1 MSHTVELPALGE
13 SVTEGTV
20 TRWLVEVGDT
30 VSVDDPLLEVS
41 TDKVDTE
48 VPSPVAGTVEKI
60 LVEEDEDVE
69 VGGALVIIG
78 DGSGS
83 SSDDS
88 ADDSAD
94 DVANV
99 DEEAEEVAEEAAPA
113 EEKEETEAPEVSS
126 KNESSGSSEGQEVTL
141 PALGESVTEGTV
153 TRWLK
158 EVGETVEVDEPLLE
172 VSTDKVDTEVPSP
185 VAGTLLEIR
194 VEEDEE
200 AEVGQVLAIVGD
212 ASASSS
218 KSEAPAEE
226 KKEEQKPAPAEEKEE
241 TEAPAADEKEAAQ
254 AEQAEVE
261 STDSSDSAESGDVYV
276 TPLVRKLA
284 KQEGI
289 DLASIK
295 GTGVGGRIRK
305 QDVQAAAEAKKS
317 SDASASSAPS
327 ASSEEANLSPAV
339 QPGTSS
345 AKTTPKA
352 AASSK
357 RGTTEKAPRIRQT
370 IAKRMVESLQ
380 TSAQL
385 TTVQEI
391 DLTRLVA
398 LRNKAKDG
406 FAAREGAKLTFLP
419 FFTKAVSEALQ
430 QFPQF
435 NASMSEDLKEITY
448 HPSENIGL
456 AVDTPKGLLV
466 PVVQGAGDL
475 NIAGLAKKIG
485 DVASRARDGKIG
497 PEELSGSTFTISSTG
512 QTGGVF
518 FTPIINQPN
527 VAILGI
533 GSTNKRPAIIQ
544 DAEGNDVI
552 AIRSL
557 AYFSLTYDHRVVD
570 GADAGRFLNF
580 LKQRL
585 EEAAFEA
592 EVGL

>member
-1 MSHTVELPALGE
+1 MSTTVELPALGE

-20 TRWLVEVGDT
+20 TRWLVEVGET
-30 VSVDDPLLEVS
+30 VEVDQPIVEVS

-48 VPSPVAGTVEKI
+48 VPSPVAGVVEKI

-69 VGGALVIIG
+69 VGAPLIVIG
-78 DGSGS
+78 DGSGAG
-83 SSDDS
+83 SSDD
-88 ADDSAD
+88 APA
-94 DVANV
+94 A
-99 DEEAEEVAEEAAPA
+99 EAPKA
-113 EEKEETEAPEVSS
+113 EEKEEAPAAEEKKEEAPAAAPA
-126 KNESSGSSEGQEVTL
+126 SSGSASGTEVTL
-141 PALGESVTEGTV
+141 PALGESVTEGTI

-158 EVGETVEVDEPLLE
+158 EVGEEVAVDEPLVE

-194 VEEDEE
+194 IQEDED
-200 AEVGQVLAIVGD
+200 AEVGQVLAIIGD
-212 ASASSS
+212 ASAAS
-218 KSEAPAEE
+218 APIEE
-226 KKEEQKPAPAEEKEE
+226 KKEEAPAVSSTDEAA
-241 TEAPAADEKEAAQ
+241 EAPTVELPTGENGEA
-254 AEQAEVE
+254 
-261 STDSSDSAESGDVYV
+261 YV

-289 DLASIK
+289 DLSTIK

-305 QDVQAAAEAKKS
+305 QDVLAAAEAKKGAAPA
-317 SDASASSAPS
+317 ASAPAAEAP
-327 ASSEEANLSPAV
+327 ATAAPAKKEA
-339 QPGTSS
+339 
-345 AKTTPKA
+345 PKA

-370 IAKRMVESLQ
+370 VAKRMVESLAV
-380 TSAQL
+380 SAQL

-398 LRNKAKDG
+398 LRNKAKAG
-406 FAAREGAKLTFLP
+406 FEAREGTKLTFLP
-419 FFTKAVSEALQ
+419 FFTKAVTEALQ

-435 NASMSEDLKEITY
+435 NSSMSDDFKEITY
-448 HPSENIGL
+448 HGSENIGL

-466 PVVQGAGDL
+466 PVVKDAGDL
-475 NIAGLAKKIG
+475 NIAGIAKKIN
-485 DVASRARDGKIG
+485 DVAKRARDGQVG

-533 GSTNKRPAIIQ
+533 GSTNKRPAVIQ

-570 GADAGRFLNF
+570 GADAGRFLAF

>member
-1 MSHTVELPALGE
+1 MSTTVELPALGE

-20 TRWLVEVGDT
+20 TRWLVEVGET
-30 VSVDDPLLEVS
+30 VEVDQPIVEVS

-48 VPSPVAGTVEKI
+48 VPSPVAGVVEKI

-69 VGGALVIIG
+69 VGAPLIIIG
-78 DGSGS
+78 DGSGAG
-83 SSDDS
+83 SSDD
-88 ADDSAD
+88 AP
-94 DVANV
+94 
-99 DEEAEEVAEEAAPA
+99 AEEAPKA
-113 EEKEETEAPEVSS
+113 EEKEEAPAAEEKKEEAPTAAPA
-126 KNESSGSSEGQEVTL
+126 SSGSASGTEVTL
-141 PALGESVTEGTV
+141 PALGESVTEGTI

-158 EVGETVEVDEPLLE
+158 EVGEEVAVDEPLVE

-194 VEEDEE
+194 IQEDED
-200 AEVGQVLAIVGD
+200 AEVGQVLAIIGD
-212 ASASSS
+212 AAAAS
-218 KSEAPAEE
+218 APAEE
-226 KKEEQKPAPAEEKEE
+226 KKEEAPAAEEKKEE
-241 TEAPAADEKEAAQ
+241 EAPAVSSTDEAAE
-254 AEQAEVE
+254 APAVE
-261 STDSSDSAESGDVYV
+261 LPSGDNGEAYV

-289 DLASIK
+289 DLSTIK

-305 QDVQAAAEAKKS
+305 QDVLAAAEAKKGAAPV
-317 SDASASSAPS
+317 ASAPAAEAP
-327 ASSEEANLSPAV
+327 ATAAPAKKEA
-339 QPGTSS
+339 
-345 AKTTPKA
+345 PKA

-370 IAKRMVESLQ
+370 VAKRMVESLAV
-380 TSAQL
+380 SAQL

-398 LRNKAKDG
+398 LRNKAKAG
-406 FAAREGAKLTFLP
+406 FEAREGTKLTFLP
-419 FFTKAVSEALQ
+419 FFTKAVTEALQ

-435 NASMSEDLKEITY
+435 NSSMSDDFKEITY
-448 HPSENIGL
+448 HGSENIGL

-466 PVVQGAGDL
+466 PVVKDAGDL
-475 NIAGLAKKIG
+475 NIAGIAKKIN
-485 DVASRARDGKIG
+485 DVAKRARDGQVG

-533 GSTNKRPAIIQ
+533 GSTNKRPAVIQ

-570 GADAGRFLNF
+570 GADAGRFLAF

>member
-30 VSVDDPLLEVS
+30 VAVDDPLLEVS

-48 VPSPVAGTVEKI
+48 VPSPVAGVVEQI
-60 LVEEDEDVE
+60 LVEEDADVE
-69 VGGALVIIG
+69 VGAPLIVIG
-78 DGSGS
+78 DGSG
-83 SSDDS
+83 
-88 ADDSAD
+88 A
-94 DVANV
+94 
-99 DEEAEEVAEEAAPA
+99 AAPA
-113 EEKEETEAPEVSS
+113 APAAAAEESAPVAQQEEAPAVPAEPAAT
-126 KNESSGSSEGQEVTL
+126 GSAEGQEVVL
-141 PALGESVTEGTV
+141 PALGESVSSGTV

-185 VAGTLLEIR
+185 AAGTLLEIR

-200 AEVGQVLAIVGD
+200 AEVGQVLAVIG
-212 ASASSS
+212 SASSAPA
-218 KSEAPAEE
+218 APAEPAAE
-226 KKEEQKPAPAEEKEE
+226 APTAAPA
-241 TEAPAADEKEAAQ
+241 TPATPVAPTAEAPTT
-254 AEQAEVE
+254 EQGE
-261 STDSSDSAESGDVYV
+261 VYV

-289 DLASIK
+289 DLSTIK

-305 QDVQAAAEAKKS
+305 QDIQAAVEAKKS
-317 SDASASSAPS
+317 SAPAAPVAPAAPAPVAAAASPATEQKSAP
-327 ASSEEANLSPAV
+327 A
-339 QPGTSS
+339 
-345 AKTTPKA
+345 PKV
-352 AASSK
+352 SSK

-370 IAKRMVESLQ
+370 IAKRMVESLA

-385 TTVQEI
+385 TQVAEV

-419 FFTKAVSEALQ
+419 FFTKAVTEALQ

-448 HPSENIGL
+448 HNTENIGI
-456 AVDTPKGLLV
+456 AADTPKGLLV
-466 PVVQGAGDL
+466 PVIQDAGNL
-475 NIAGLAKKIG
+475 NVAGLAKKIG
-485 DVASRARDGKIG
+485 DVASRARTGQIN
-497 PEELSGSTFTISSTG
+497 PEELSGSTFTISNIG
-512 QTGGVF
+512 NTGGVF

-533 GSTNKRPAIIQ
+533 GATVKRPAVIQ

-552 AIRSL
+552 AIRSM
-557 AYFSLTYDHRVVD
+557 AYLSLTYDHRVID
-570 GADAGRFLNF
+570 GADAGRFLHF
-580 LKQRL
+580 LQTRL
-585 EEAAFEA
+585 EGAAFEA

>member
-83 SSDDS
+83 SDDS
-88 ADDSAD
+88 SAHKAED
-94 DVANV
+94 EAPVE
-99 DEEAEEVAEEAAPA
+99 EEAEEQAEETAA
-113 EEKEETEAPEVSS
+113 EETPATES
-126 KNESSGSSEGQEVTL
+126 KSTSGSSEGQEVTL

-212 ASASSS
+212 ASAASS

-226 KKEEQKPAPAEEKEE
+226 KKEDQKPAPAEEKEE
-241 TEAPAADEKEAAQ
+241 AEAPAKDEKEAAQ
-254 AEQAEVE
+254 AEQADVK
-261 STDSSDSAESGDVYV
+261 SSDSSESSESGDVYV

-284 KQEGI
+284 KQENI
-289 DLASIK
+289 DLSTIK

-305 QDVQAAAEAKKS
+305 QDVQAAAEAKKAS
-317 SDASASSAPS
+317 SQSSAAADTSAPS
-327 ASSEEANLSPAV
+327 MAPSTPAAP
-339 QPGTSS
+339 QKQ
-345 AKTTPKA
+345 AAPKA

-419 FFTKAVSEALQ
+419 FFTKVVTEALQ

-448 HPSENIGL
+448 HGSENIGL

-466 PVVQGAGDL
+466 PVVQDAGDL
-475 NIAGLAKKIG
+475 NISGLAKKIG
-485 DVASRARDGKIG
+485 DVAGRARDGKIG

-533 GSTNKRPAIIQ
+533 GSTNKRPAVIQ
-544 DAEGNDVI
+544 DADGNDVI

-592 EVGL
+592 ELGL

>member
-78 DGSGS
+78 DGSA

-88 ADDSAD
+88 SAQKAED
-94 DVANV
+94 EAPLE
-99 DEEAEEVAEEAAPA
+99 EEAEEQAEETAA
-113 EEKEETEAPEVSS
+113 EETPATES
-126 KNESSGSSEGQEVTL
+126 KSTSGSSEGQEVTL

-212 ASASSS
+212 ASAASS

-226 KKEEQKPAPAEEKEE
+226 KKEDQKPAPAEEKEE
-241 TEAPAADEKEAAQ
+241 AEAPAKDEKEAAQ
-254 AEQAEVE
+254 AEQADVK
-261 STDSSDSAESGDVYV
+261 SSDSSESSESGDVYV

-284 KQEGI
+284 KQENI
-289 DLASIK
+289 DLSTIK

-305 QDVQAAAEAKKS
+305 QDVQAAAEAKKAS
-317 SDASASSAPS
+317 SESSAAADTSAPS
-327 ASSEEANLSPAV
+327 VAPATPAAP
-339 QPGTSS
+339 QKQ
-345 AKTTPKA
+345 AAPKA

-419 FFTKAVSEALQ
+419 FFTKVVTEALQ

-448 HPSENIGL
+448 HGSENIGL

-466 PVVQGAGDL
+466 PVVQDAGDL
-475 NIAGLAKKIG
+475 NISGLAKKIG
-485 DVASRARDGKIG
+485 DVAGRARDGKIG

-533 GSTNKRPAIIQ
+533 GSTNKRPAVIQ
-544 DAEGNDVI
+544 DADGNDVI

-592 EVGL
+592 ELGL

>member
-1 MSHTVELPALGE
+1 MSTTVELPALGE

-30 VSVDDPLLEVS
+30 VSVDDPIVEIS

-48 VPSPVAGTVEKI
+48 VPSPVAGTIEKI
-60 LVEEDEDVE
+60 LVEEDEDIE
-69 VGGALVIIG
+69 VGAALVIIG
-78 DGSGS
+78 DGSGAS
-83 SSDDS
+83 EEASD
-88 ADDSAD
+88 APAEEEK
-94 DVANV
+94 
-99 DEEAEEVAEEAAPA
+99 EEAEEAPAA
-113 EEKEETEAPEVSS
+113 EEKKEEEAPAAAS
-126 KNESSGSSEGQEVTL
+126 SSGSSEGQEVTL
-141 PALGESVTEGTV
+141 PALGESVTEGTI

-158 EVGETVEVDEPLLE
+158 EVGEEVAVDEPLVE
-172 VSTDKVDTEVPSP
+172 ISTDKVDTEVPSP

-194 VEEDEE
+194 IQEDED
-200 AEVGQVLAIVGD
+200 AEVGQVLAIIGD
-212 ASASSS
+212 ASAASSS
-218 KSEAPAEE
+218 SSDDSAPAAEE
-226 KKEEQKPAPAEEKEE
+226 KKEE
-241 TEAPAADEKEAAQ
+241 EAPAASAEEKKEAPK
-254 AEQAEVE
+254 AEVKKE
-261 STDSSDSAESGDVYV
+261 EPSDDSSASASNGEVYV

-289 DLASIK
+289 DLSTIK

-305 QDVQAAAEAKKS
+305 QDVQAAIEAKGS
-317 SDASASSAPS
+317 SAPASSAPAASES
-327 ASSEEANLSPAV
+327 APAAPKKEA
-339 QPGTSS
+339 
-345 AKTTPKA
+345 PKA
-352 AASSK
+352 EVSSK

-370 IAKRMVESLQ
+370 VAKRMVESLA

-419 FFTKAVSEALQ
+419 FFTKAVTEALQ

-435 NASMSEDLKEITY
+435 NSSMSDDFKEITY
-448 HPSENIGL
+448 HGSENIGL

-466 PVVQGAGDL
+466 PVVKDAGDL
-475 NIAGLAKKIG
+475 NIAGLAKKIA
-485 DVASRARDGKIG
+485 DVAKRARDGQVG

-552 AIRSL
+552 AVRSL

-585 EEAAFEA
+585 EEAAFDA
-592 EVGL
+592 ELGL

>member
-1 MSHTVELPALGE
+1 MSTTVELPALGE

-20 TRWLVEVGDT
+20 TRWLVEVGET
-30 VSVDDPLLEVS
+30 VEVDQPIVEVS

-48 VPSPVAGTVEKI
+48 VPSPVAGVVEKI

-69 VGGALVIIG
+69 VGAPLIIIG
-78 DGSGS
+78 DGSGAG
-83 SSDDS
+83 SSDD
-88 ADDSAD
+88 AP
-94 DVANV
+94 
-99 DEEAEEVAEEAAPA
+99 AEEAPKA
-113 EEKEETEAPEVSS
+113 EEKEEAPAAEEKKEEAPAAAPA
-126 KNESSGSSEGQEVTL
+126 SSGSASGTEVTL
-141 PALGESVTEGTV
+141 PALGESVTEGTI

-158 EVGETVEVDEPLLE
+158 EVGEEVAVDEPLVE

-194 VEEDEE
+194 IQEDED
-200 AEVGQVLAIVGD
+200 AEVGQVLAIIGD
-212 ASASSS
+212 ASAAS
-218 KSEAPAEE
+218 APAEE
-226 KKEEQKPAPAEEKEE
+226 KKEEAPAAEEKKEE
-241 TEAPAADEKEAAQ
+241 EAPAVSSTDEAAE
-254 AEQAEVE
+254 APAVE
-261 STDSSDSAESGDVYV
+261 LPSGDNGEAYV

-289 DLASIK
+289 DLSTIK

-305 QDVQAAAEAKKS
+305 QDVLAAAEAKKGAAPV
-317 SDASASSAPS
+317 ASAPATEAP
-327 ASSEEANLSPAV
+327 ATAAPAKKEA
-339 QPGTSS
+339 
-345 AKTTPKA
+345 PKA

-370 IAKRMVESLQ
+370 VAKRMVESLAV
-380 TSAQL
+380 SAQL

-398 LRNKAKDG
+398 LRNKAKAG
-406 FAAREGAKLTFLP
+406 FEAREGTKLTFLP
-419 FFTKAVSEALQ
+419 FFTKAVTEALQ

-435 NASMSEDLKEITY
+435 NSSMSDDFKEITY
-448 HPSENIGL
+448 HGSENIGL

-466 PVVQGAGDL
+466 PVVKDAGDL
-475 NIAGLAKKIG
+475 NIAGIAKKIN
-485 DVASRARDGKIG
+485 DVAKRARDGQVG

-533 GSTNKRPAIIQ
+533 GSTNKRPAVIQ

-570 GADAGRFLNF
+570 GADAGRFLAF